1 MHFSDYGRQQQVRAA
16 NSCLPTQPMQPMQP
30 ALTARQI
37 AVLAVRSLHAELC
50 LYPKPGLVSLRDNG
64 SHSDMHPALFLRSLF
79 ALRHYFKQM
88 ARLGMRA
95 AAFTELKQAGML
107 AEQQMLR
114 ATTQV
119 NTHRGA
125 IFALGMLCAAIGAC
139 VAQSRVLV
147 AAEVRRM
154 LQQHWGSALQLHAAV
169 VATVAIVADSHGQA
183 AAQRYAV
190 SGAREEAALGFPSVF
205 EIALPRLQHTLAQG
219 GSAQQA
225 QIDCLFS
232 LIAGL
237 SDTNLYHRGGAA
249 GAAYARAA
257 AVAFLA
263 AGGSAQSAW
272 FEQAQTCHRQF
283 VARRLSPGGA
293 ADLLAACCLLQQLEQ
308 FGTAALD
315 G

>member
-1 MHFSDYGRQQQVRAA
+1 MHLSDYGRRKRVSIGA
-16 NSCLPTQPMQPMQP
+16 NWLPMQS

-64 SHSDMHPALFLRSLF
+64 SHSDMHPALFMRSLF
-79 ALRHYFKQM
+79 SLRHYFKHM
-88 ARLGMRA
+88 ARLGMRV

-114 ATTQV
+114 ATAQV

-139 VAQSRVLV
+139 VAQSRALA
-147 AAEVRRM
+147 AAEVRRV
-154 LQQHWGSALQLHAAV
+154 LQQNWGSALQLHAAV
-169 VATVAIVADSHGQA
+169 VAVVADSHGQA

-205 EIALPRLQHTLAQG
+205 EIALPLLQHRLAQG

-225 QIDCLFS
+225 RVDCLFS

-257 AVAFLA
+257 AAEFLA
-263 AGGSAQSAW
+263 AGGSAQPAW

-308 FGTAALD
+308 FSAGALD